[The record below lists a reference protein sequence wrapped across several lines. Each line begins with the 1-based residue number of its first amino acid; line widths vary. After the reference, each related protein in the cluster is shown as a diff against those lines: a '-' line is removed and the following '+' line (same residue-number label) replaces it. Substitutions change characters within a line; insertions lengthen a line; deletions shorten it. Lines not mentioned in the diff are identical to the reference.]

1 MISIAEILHIQTD
14 SLLPILLFEA
24 SDSGIL
30 AVILLGHFHNIHQSA
45 GRDRQR
51 DRRRNQADQG
61 IHCTCQRAGK
71 RKKHGHGS
79 VTDRIAPY
87 TVNSPAITA
96 VRYDKTD
103 NGHKDRGQDGHFLE
117 IQPHIDIIFLKR
129 FQFVRV
135 KMDQVKSFDGLDI
148 GKSLLVKSVELCIHG
163 STSLVI
169 IPHTPKKRSGK
180 QCAERYSKQ
189 CEQRKGRIIVKYD
202 CESTDKTER
211 INDQVWYPVQD
222 SAGNIGSIGAPPCH
236 QIAGMVI
243 RKRFPVSHQHFGK
256 NIVFDL

>member
-1 MISIAEILHIQTD
+1 
-14 SLLPILLFEA
+14 
-24 SDSGIL
+24 
-30 AVILLGHFHNIHQSA
+30 
-45 GRDRQR
+45 
-51 DRRRNQADQG
+51 
-61 IHCTCQRAGK
+61 
-71 RKKHGHGS
+71 
-79 VTDRIAPY
+79 
-87 TVNSPAITA
+87 
-96 VRYDKTD
+96 
-103 NGHKDRGQDGHFLE
+103 
-117 IQPHIDIIFLKR
+117 
-129 FQFVRV
+129 
-135 KMDQVKSFDGLDI
+135 MDQVKSFDGLDI

-243 RKRFPVSHQHFGK
+243 RKRFPVGHQHFGK